1 MTVVNPKSIS
11 GITSITTASGS
22 DNLLTI
28 HTSDASNTER
38 LRIDSTGATK
48 IVTGIVTTLTATT
61 GIVTTFE
68 ATTGNIT
75 TLRAP
80 TGIVT
85 SLEATTGDIT
95 TLRAPTGI
103 VTTFVTN
110 TANVGAAV
118 TINSDGV
125 VAAGIAVTC
134 GSINGAPIGRKNVL
148 INGDFNVWQ
157 RAIGSEGTS
166 TLMNSA
172 MAMRCDRWTGSIQ
185 YQAGRHSRQSLS
197 GINTAAGQQGYYCL
211 RVGSSNGTSTRISA
225 GQYIEAINAR
235 PLAGRE
241 CTLSFY
247 IKFSAATF
255 SASSGSYGNFLSF
268 SNYYTGVNAASYS
281 TTPASSETHLGIA
294 QGSLPTTWTRYTKTF
309 TPPVNM
315 QNMTVSFQFSELGQT
330 SSDDDFYYELSNV
343 QLELGSQATPFEHI
357 SYGENLQL
365 CQRYYYVVADARDGS
380 GLKQMFNIHAYSSGQ
395 FETTINYPTMRTN
408 PSLVQVTGTGYY
420 QAMNSAH
427 TITFNNYNLYQAA
440 PRVCLLFQ
448 NSNLSASPNGGQAYR
463 AQFNNSGDGAYI
475 HLAAE
480 I

>member
-1 MTVVNPKSIS
+1 MALTLSGTNGVVGAGFTLDSSGASVTAGVGTFGSFADVKVGSGVTIS
-11 GITSITTASGS
+11 QDGDVFA
-22 DNLLTI
+22 
-28 HTSDASNTER
+28 
-38 LRIDSTGATK
+38 TG
-48 IVTGIVTTLTATT
+48 VTTSST
-61 GIVTTFE
+61 IK
-68 ATTGNIT
+68 
-75 TLRAP
+75 
-80 TGIVT
+80 
-85 SLEATTGDIT
+85 
-95 TLRAPTGI
+95 
-103 VTTFVTN
+103 
-110 TANVGAAV
+110 VGAAV

-157 RAIGSEGTS
+157 RALGSEGTS

-172 MAMRCDRWTGSIQ
+172 KAMRCDRWTGSIQ

-197 GINTAAGQQGYYCL
+197 GNIAGQGGYYCL

-247 IKFSAATF
+247 VKFSAATF

-281 TTPASSETHLGIA
+281 TTPASSATHIQLA

-309 TPPVNM
+309 TPPSDM
-315 QNMTVSFQFSELGQT
+315 QNMTISFQFAGLGQT

-380 GLKQMFNIHAYSSGQ
+380 GLKQMFNIHAYSNGQ
-395 FETTINYPTMRTN
+395 FETTINYPCMRAS
-408 PSLVQVTGTGYY
+408 PSLVQLTGTGYY
-420 QAMNSAH
+420 SAMNSAH
-427 TITFNNYNLYQAA
+427 TITFNNYLLYQSA
-440 PRVCLLFQ
+440 PRVCLLYI

-463 AQFNNSGDGAYI
+463 AQVADANSSSYI
-475 HLAAE
+475 HLDAE
-480 I
+480 L

>member
-28 HTSDASNTER
+28 HTSDANNTER
-38 LRIDSTGATK
+38 LRIDSTGTTK

-61 GIVTTFE
+61 GIVTTL
-68 ATTGNIT
+68 TTN
-75 TLRAP
+75 TLTANSTAKVGSGVTLSP
-80 TGIVT
+80 DGDVFVTG
-85 SLEATTGDIT
+85 
-95 TLRAPTGI
+95 
-103 VTTFVTN
+103 VTTSTTVQ
-110 TANVGAAV
+110 VGGGV
-118 TINSDGV
+118 TISES
-125 VAAGIAVTC
+125 GIEASGIGITC
-134 GSINGAPIGRKNVL
+134 ANINGAPIGRKNVL

-157 RAIGSEGTS
+157 RGTS
-166 TLMNSA
+166 VVLLNSA
-172 MAMRCDRWTGSIQ
+172 KAMVCDRWTGSIQ

-211 RVGSSNGTSTRISA
+211 RVGSSNGTDTRISA

-268 SNYYTGVNAASYS
+268 SNYYTGVNAASYT
-281 TTPASSETHLGIA
+281 TTPASSETHHQIA

-315 QNMTVSFQFSELGQT
+315 QNMTVSFQFSDLGQT
-330 SSDDDFYYELSNV
+330 SSDDAFYYELSNV

-357 SYGENLQL
+357 SYGENLIL
-365 CQRYYYVVADARDGS
+365 CKRYYQQYVNPTINGIVSTTANRSNNHAFILPVQMRAAPTLSIDNTGNNNGQRITDGS
-380 GLKQMFNIHAYSSGQ
+380 ATKYITSLLSSGKSS
-395 FETTINYPTMRTN
+395 T
-408 PSLVQVTGTGYY
+408 
-420 QAMNSAH
+420 
-427 TITFNNYNLYQAA
+427 
-440 PRVCLLFQ
+440 
-448 NSNLSASPNGGQAYR
+448 NLSIS
-463 AQFNNSGDGAYI
+463 FNLSGDLTNNRPA
-475 HLAAE
+475 LAIGPVNEDDQTTFKIDAE

>member
-148 INGDFNVWQ
+148 INGAFNVWQ
-157 RAIGSEGTS
+157 RGTS
-166 TLMNSA
+166 VTMLNSA
-172 MAMRCDRWTGSIQ
+172 KAMLCDRWTGSIQ

-197 GINTAAGQQGYYCL
+197 GAIAGQGGTYCL
-211 RVGSSNGTSTRISA
+211 RAGSSNGTSTRISA
-225 GQYIEAINAR
+225 GQYIESINAR

-268 SNYYTGVNAASYS
+268 SNYYTGVNAASYT
-281 TTPASSETHLGIA
+281 TTPASSETHHQIA

-315 QNMTVSFQFSELGQT
+315 QNMTVSFQFSNLGQT

-343 QLELGSQATPFEHI
+343 QLELGSQATPFEHT
-357 SYGENLQL
+357 SYGEDLSL
-365 CQRYYYVVADARDGS
+365 CQRYFQVVRAASTTGVNGSTVRMNCPLLCEMRAEPSVGKGGS
-380 GLKQMFNIHAYSSGQ
+380 GNINVGDMVSVGSNTSNTPSTDGYSFDRLMMSCQLNGFSGL
-395 FETTINYPTMRTN
+395 T
-408 PSLVQVTGTGYY
+408 
-420 QAMNSAH
+420 
-427 TITFNNYNLYQAA
+427 
-440 PRVCLLFQ
+440 
-448 NSNLSASPNGGQAYR
+448 AYR
-463 AQFNNSGDGAYI
+463 TYCHEPSGS
-475 HLAAE
+475 HLGLITCDAE